1 MLLKTRHELLDSI
14 ADTIKDYRAR
24 DLPAPTPD
32 HVDRW
37 IRQFGADVQLPM
49 LREMDHVLRQ
59 TYFSESSVRRFFDR
73 VIESRRLAGNE
84 PREFWRAAHLLDVQQ
99 DGNSQ
104 SEIRKLFSD
113 TIKQKYGF
121 VAGAAGVGNGVFVY
135 LDDVLFSGGRV
146 GTDLS
151 KWIAGQ
157 APSTATVHVV
167 TIASHRFGEWKCKD
181 RLTND
186 AREAG
191 TKLELRLWAARRV
204 ENRLSHRDDS
214 EVLWPTVIPEDAA
227 LAEYLTQEK
236 KFPFQPRKAGGQ
248 LQWSVFSSE
257 DGRQLLERE
266 LLLAGMRIRSF
277 SQNPNPVMRPLGFS
291 PFGVGFGS
299 MIVTYRNCP
308 NNAPLALWWGDPD
321 AHPNHPFSHW
331 YPLLQRR
338 TYSRSG

>member
-1 MLLKTRHELLDSI
+1 MKARHELLESI
-14 ADTIKDYRAR
+14 ADTIEDYRAGE
-24 DLPAPTPD
+24 LSAPTPD

-37 IRQFGADVQLPM
+37 IRQFGTDVQLPV
-49 LREMDHVLRQ
+49 LREMDHVLQQ

-73 VIESRRLAGNE
+73 VIENERLAGSK
-84 PREFWRAAHLLDVQQ
+84 PREFWWAAHLLDVQQ

-113 TIKQKYGF
+113 AVERKYG
-121 VAGAAGVGNGVFVY
+121 VAAGAAGVGNGVFVY

-146 GTDLS
+146 GADLS
-151 KWIAGQ
+151 KWIAEQ

-167 TIASHRFGEWKCKD
+167 TIASHRFGEWKCKS
-181 RLTND
+181 RLTNG

-191 TKLELRLWAARRV
+191 KQLQFRLWAARRV
-204 ENRLSHRDDS
+204 ENRLSHRNES
-214 EVLWPTVIPEDAA
+214 ELLWPVAIPEDAA
-227 LAEYLTQEK
+227 LTEYLAQEE
-236 KFPFQPRKAGGQ
+236 KFPFRPRKTGGQ
-248 LQWSVFSSE
+248 LQWPVFSTE

-277 SQNPNPVMRPLGFS
+277 SQSPSPAMRPLGFS
-291 PFGVGFGS
+291 PFGLGFGS

>member
-1 MLLKTRHELLDSI
+1 MKSRHELLESV
-14 ADTIKDYRAR
+14 ADTVKDYRAR
-24 DLPAPTPD
+24 DLSAPTPD

-59 TYFSESSVRRFFDR
+59 TYFSEPSVRRFFDG
-73 VIESRRLAGNE
+73 VIESRQLAGSE
-84 PREFWRAAHLLDVQQ
+84 PREFWRAVHLLDVQQ

-113 TIKQKYGF
+113 AIERKYG
-121 VAGAAGVGNGVFVY
+121 VATGTATAGNGVFVY

-146 GTDLS
+146 GADLS
-151 KWIAGQ
+151 KWIAEQ

-167 TIASHRFGEWKCKD
+167 TIASHRLGEWKCKD

-186 AREAG
+186 AHEAG
-191 TKLELRLWAARRV
+191 KQLEFRLWAARRV
-204 ENRLSHRDDS
+204 ENRLRHRDDS
-214 EVLWPTVIPEDAA
+214 EVLWPTAIPEDAA
-227 LAEYLTQEK
+227 LSEYLTQEK
-236 KFPFQPRKAGGQ
+236 KFPFQPRKAGGK

-308 NNAPLALWWGDPD
+308 NNAPLALWWGDPQ
-321 AHPNHPFSHW
+321 ARPNHPFSHW